1 VAEDPTIV
9 GKQNAAVSFASSFA
23 LGEAGSNE
31 RRLNLSASNPSA
43 ENARAGRWRS
53 SPEIP
58 GLRSRLLSK
67 DREKDLLSYLFV
79 RTILKCKSK
88 RKNAKDCCPDVLLCQ
103 IKRTSGC
110 ICRFER
116 VPRL

>member
-1 VAEDPTIV
+1 MRGPD
-9 GKQNAAVSFASSFA
+9 
-23 LGEAGSNE
+23 AGD
-31 RRLNLSASNPSA
+31 RRLKYLAFD
-43 ENARAGRWRS
+43 RACF
-53 SPEIP
+53 PT
-58 GLRSRLLSK
+58 

-88 RKNAKDCCPDVLLCQ
+88 RKNAKDCCLDVLLCQ